1 MSDILLEITRVRE
14 IMGLIKEQSNEEI
27 TVTFRDDPN
36 IDATRVDKFTIQGST
51 GEGTANIL
59 KNGEVIDVEVMGGLA
74 TVTGVRA
81 VGNELIVDVEA
92 PLGQGGAKTMGK
104 FIIDEITEDYK
115 FEPNNEIYGQLKG
128 DDKADFDA
136 FVAAIEEDKEFATQV
151 IASVEGITD
160 FNPSEYGVETDVI
173 DANIRAASPEIQEW
187 ADGQIEILQRLINN
201 EDTDED
207 DREDYSLTLLNT
219 QQDPVDAAQVYKE
232 MVCRFFNQDGM
243 ESYED
248 ECQMMTS
255 LLEDLDTEVEDLTDF
270 DIDSNVKVVYNQKN
284 GIPLWLSGATIT
296 VRQDIPNLQLPYTE
310 KEYTTDENGDV
321 TITTIGGMSAS
332 VTTTHV
338 GYEPNDLTL
347 DDDFVGLDIEIDMVP
362 IKIASELPIE
372 GCTDPDYVEYNEKA
386 KIDDGS
392 CETFAKTVKD
402 LKSELKTQWETEVKK
417 QLDIVG
423 SGDIYG
429 FVEAYSLQNKNK
441 MEAVLVMLRNLL
453 CVSARVAKALILTQN
468 KTMDYSTEKLIT
480 AADSPGVGEGHIDLV
495 AGIKRN
501 LKLIDKS
508 FKWGLKKKNRE
519 LSNVI
524 DKKIEPIKAQLNRAA
539 DFIDALT
546 PYINWD
552 EEITFGD
559 GRKFRAGSTHE
570 ILMNS
575 KNKRETIINCA
586 E

>member
-1 MSDILLEITRVRE
+1 MKLQ
-14 IMGLIKEQSNEEI
+14 K
-27 TVTFRDDPN
+27 
-36 IDATRVDKFTIQGST
+36 TI
-51 GEGTANIL
+51 NL
-59 KNGEVIDVEVMGGLA
+59 N
-74 TVTGVRA
+74 
-81 VGNELIVDVEA
+81 
-92 PLGQGGAKTMGK
+92 
-104 FIIDEITEDYK
+104 
-115 FEPNNEIYGQLKG
+115 
-128 DDKADFDA
+128 DKADFDA

-362 IKIASELPIE
+362 IKIASELPM
-372 GCTDPDYVEYNEKA
+372 V
-386 KIDDGS
+386 
-392 CETFAKTVKD
+392 TF
-402 LKSELKTQWETEVKK
+402 
-417 QLDIVG
+417 
-423 SGDIYG
+423 
-429 FVEAYSLQNKNK
+429 
-441 MEAVLVMLRNLL
+441 MVL
-453 CVSARVAKALILTQN
+453 
-468 KTMDYSTEKLIT
+468 
-480 AADSPGVGEGHIDLV
+480 
-495 AGIKRN
+495 
-501 LKLIDKS
+501 
-508 FKWGLKKKNRE
+508 
-519 LSNVI
+519 
-524 DKKIEPIKAQLNRAA
+524 
-539 DFIDALT
+539 
-546 PYINWD
+546 
-552 EEITFGD
+552 
-559 GRKFRAGSTHE
+559 
-570 ILMNS
+570 
-575 KNKRETIINCA
+575 
-586 E
+586 